1 MLFFEWDQH
10 KAESNL
16 DKHGVSFEEA
26 ATAFGDALSL
36 TIPDPEHS
44 SGEYR
49 FILLGLSSNDRH
61 LVVAHTMI
69 KFVLSVPDLQPSMKS
84 RPIKKTG
91 DKHERRI
98 RLFKWCTQ

>member
-10 KAESNL
+10 KAKSNM

-26 ATAFGDALSL
+26 ATAFGDTLSF
-36 TIPDPEHS
+36 TIPGSEHS

-61 LVVAHTMI
+61 LVVAHI
-69 KFVLSVPDLQPSMKS
+69 ERDDNIRIISA
-84 RPIKKTG
+84 RPAS
-91 DKHERRI
+91 KHELKAYQKGR
-98 RLFKWCTQ
+98 